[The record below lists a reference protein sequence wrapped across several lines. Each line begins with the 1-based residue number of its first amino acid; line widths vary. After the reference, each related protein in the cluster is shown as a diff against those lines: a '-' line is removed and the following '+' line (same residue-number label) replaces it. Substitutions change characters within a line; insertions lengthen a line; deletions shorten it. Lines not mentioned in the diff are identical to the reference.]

1 MSRKFAK
8 DKYEIVKSALDPQT
22 TEFVYNYF
30 MIKRQ
35 VYDTFL
41 EYNYLSPYDTDFGTY
56 KDDQVPGTYSVYGD
70 IVMETLLL
78 KLQPVMEKYVG
89 LSLVPTVSYARI
101 YKKGDELKRHKDRPS
116 CEISATLNLGGDPWP
131 IFVDPTGKDN
141 VINEFKKIHKPDAH
155 KGRKYL
161 LKTGDMFLYRG
172 CELEH
177 WREEF
182 DGDHCAQVFLHYNHA
197 DGPYGKSNLFDKRKH
212 VGLPSWFA
220 EK

>member
-1 MSRKFAK
+1 
-8 DKYEIVKSALDPQT
+8 
-22 TEFVYNYF
+22 
-30 MIKRQ
+30 
-35 VYDTFL
+35 
-41 EYNYLSPYDTDFGTY
+41 
-56 KDDQVPGTYSVYGD
+56 
-70 IVMETLLL
+70 METLLL

>member
-177 WREEF
+177 WRE
-182 DGDHCAQVFLHYNHA
+182 
-197 DGPYGKSNLFDKRKH
+197 
-212 VGLPSWFA
+212 
-220 EK
+220 